1 LAQPRVY
8 SFKSSGEFP
17 SNVNERTSQQVRLDP
32 PIGIKTPLQLG
43 EGSDGLL
50 KMHRDLPATIGDNL
64 KNLLLTNKG
73 ERLMDYNFGANLK
86 ELCFELGT
94 EEADAEA
101 INRIRTAVGRY
112 LPFVSLETFEP
123 INETDINGELA
134 KVGINITYKIP
145 VVSQDARRVEVIL
158 YTVG

>member
-1 LAQPRVY
+1 
-8 SFKSSGEFP
+8 
-17 SNVNERTSQQVRLDP
+17 
-32 PIGIKTPLQLG
+32 
-43 EGSDGLL
+43 
-50 KMHRDLPATIGDNL
+50 MHRDLPATIGDNL